1 MINANTFE
9 IINEIMRAIAIE
21 YEWPDYFKENED
33 YSINEN
39 VLDSFVGKYLS
50 AENWE
55 IFIAKQNDR
64 LTLVM
69 PSQQPVQLIPESDNR
84 FYSEQLNI
92 KIEFFTANNKVER
105 LEISQD
111 WWKKIIA
118 IRTDNN

>member
-69 PSQQPVQLIPESDNR
+69 PSQQPVQLIPESDSR